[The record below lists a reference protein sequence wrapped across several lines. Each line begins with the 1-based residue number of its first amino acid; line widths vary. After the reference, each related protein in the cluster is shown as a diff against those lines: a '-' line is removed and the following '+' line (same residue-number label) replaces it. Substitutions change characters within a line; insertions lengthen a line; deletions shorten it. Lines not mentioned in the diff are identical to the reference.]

1 MQVKATLAEI
11 GAALAAPQNRKFLV
25 LSHMRPDGD
34 ALGSQI
40 AMTLVL
46 RGLGKDVTTWN
57 EDGVL
62 EKFRWLPGAE
72 LISKPPALEN
82 PQDFDAAVVL
92 DTATRA
98 RVGTPLDS
106 IGSVKIWINID
117 HHVSN
122 PAYGDLVFID
132 PKAPATGEIL
142 FDLFREMKVPVDEAV
157 AENLFVAISTDTGS
171 FQYPKTTART
181 YEAGAELIRLGANVG
196 RISQDLYESYPLR
209 RVKLLKT
216 LLNELRLT
224 SGNRVA
230 SFALTAADAAALG
243 VQPEDNEGLIDHIR
257 AIQGVQVAVFFEEL
271 PEGRIRVSARSK
283 NPRYDVCKICQAFGG
298 GGHALAAGARVRGS
312 LEEVRNAVL
321 KKIDD
326 EFEDNNDA

>member
-1 MQVKATLAEI
+1 MTTLAEI
-11 GAALAAPQNRKFLV
+11 GAVLRAPEYHKYLV

-34 ALGSQI
+34 ALGSEI

-46 RGLGKDVTTWN
+46 KGLGKDVTAWN
-57 EDGVL
+57 EDGIL
-62 EKFRWLPGAE
+62 EKLNWLPGAE
-72 LISKPPALEN
+72 LVSEPPNPEN
-82 PQDFDAAVVL
+82 PQDFDVVVVL
-92 DTATRA
+92 DTATQQ
-98 RVGTPLDS
+98 RVGTPLKS
-106 IGSVKIWINID
+106 IRTAKVWINID

-122 PAYGDLVFID
+122 GGYGDLTFVD
-132 PKAPATGEIL
+132 AKAPATGEIL
-142 FDLFREMKVPVDEAV
+142 FNLFREMRVTVNEAV

-171 FQYPKTTART
+171 FQYPSTTART
-181 YEAGAELIRLGANVG
+181 YEIGAELIRLGANVG

-209 RVKLLKT
+209 RVQLLKS

-230 SFALTAADAAALG
+230 SFALTMAEASALG

-271 PEGRIRVSARSK
+271 PDGRIRVSARSK
-283 NPRYDVCKICQAFGG
+283 NPRYDVCKICQSFGG
-298 GGHALAAGARVRGS
+298 GGHALAAGTRVRGT
-312 LEEVRNAVL
+312 LDEVRTAFL

>member
-1 MQVKATLAEI
+1 MATLAEI
-11 GAALAAPQNRKFLV
+11 GAALRAPEHRKYLV
-25 LSHMRPDGD
+25 VSHMRPDGD
-34 ALGSQI
+34 ALGSEI
-40 AMTLVL
+40 ATALIL
-46 RGLGKDVTTWN
+46 KDLGKDVTTWN
-57 EDGVL
+57 EDGML
-62 EKFRWLPGAE
+62 EKLNWLPGAE
-72 LISKPPALEN
+72 LVSRPPNPEN
-82 PQDFDAAVVL
+82 PRDFDVVVVL
-92 DTATRA
+92 DTASQE
-98 RVGTPLDS
+98 RVGTPLKS
-106 IGSVKIWINID
+106 IGSAKVWINID

-122 PAYGDLVFID
+122 AGYGDLTFVD

-142 FDLFREMKVPVDEAV
+142 FNLFREMQVTVNEAV

-171 FQYPKTTART
+171 FQYPSTTART
-181 YEAGAELIRLGANVG
+181 YEIGAELIRLGANVG

-209 RVKLLKT
+209 RVQLLKS

-230 SFALTAADAAALG
+230 SFALTAAEAAALG

-283 NPRYDVCKICQAFGG
+283 NPRYDVCKICQGFGG
-298 GGHALAAGARVRGS
+298 GGHALAAGARVRGT
-312 LEEVRNAVL
+312 LDEVRTAVL
-321 KKIDD
+321 KKIDN